1 MNHVD
6 IDKIFEEDALPIQ
19 EFLFDSKNLLVADQL
34 FYKIGVDMK
43 INSFSENYLQAF
55 RKKTAFY
62 PKEYLG
68 KPEKPRLEIT
78 LLTFNPKQYHN
89 IKAILKKP
97 LSENVFEA
105 DVTQVSLVK
114 NAVDGDGNIM
124 KERPFYC
131 GLGHTT
137 QRDIVL
143 KVSTT
148 DKKHMKN
155 FSELLGLEVMRE
167 ATRKAL
173 YSQKL
178 FSYYGQ
184 EGRSIEESSWAE
196 DVFWY
201 EFLAHGCHGGDRV
214 FFSKKEVNAW
224 LFANEIKFYDLHPSW
239 AEILPHQY
247 HLSGPHPLTS
257 LKTVKESVDPAVE
270 KRASLRLLALC
281 QKELEKK
288 GNTSF
293 EKKQVL
299 VDSIQDLAIKN
310 GFELTNDIQKRLSTL
325 SDEEKDQL
333 DKTAVSREDVKAI
346 STLLRSLK
354 QQGGTSFKKNDD
366 DSLKTI
372 GIDG

>member
-43 INSFSENYLQAF
+43 IKPFSENYLQVF
-55 RKKTAFY
+55 RKHKIIDPEYFFNGRES
-62 PKEYLG
+62 PK
-68 KPEKPRLEIT
+68 LEIEFLT
-78 LLTFNPKQYHN
+78 LNPKQSHN
-89 IKAILKKP
+89 LKAALRKP
-97 LSENVFEA
+97 LSAAFFESE
-105 DVTQVSLVK
+105 VTRVSFTK
-114 NAVDGDGNIM
+114 GGVDWDGNIL
-124 KERPFYC
+124 KEQPFNSTK
-131 GLGHTT
+131 GEAK
-137 QRDIVL
+137 QSDIPL
-143 KVSTT
+143 KIEKTN
-148 DKKHMKN
+148 KKDLQDLSA
-155 FSELLGLEVMRE
+155 FLGLESMRE
-167 ATRKAL
+167 AVRLAL
-173 YSQKL
+173 YKKKL
-178 FSYYGQ
+178 MPYCNEEQNEIFSDD
-184 EGRSIEESSWAE
+184 WAQ
-196 DVFWY
+196 DDFWH
-201 EFLAHGCHGGDRV
+201 EFLAHGRHDGDRV
-214 FFSKKEVNAW
+214 FFYKEEVNAW
-224 LFANEIKFYDLHPSW
+224 LFANEIKFYDLHSSW
-239 AEILPHQY
+239 TEILPHQY

-270 KRASLRLLALC
+270 KRAALRLLALC